1 LWSEPSRFGILR
13 KGAEFLESAGEIHA
27 FSKGGE
33 LNMKKYLGPIAL
45 LALAVGIGAAEAAD
59 KVALQLKWVTQA
71 QFAGYYV
78 ADEKGYYADEG
89 LEVEIKPGGPDVA
102 PPQVIAG
109 GGADVIID
117 WMPSALASREKG
129 LPLVNI
135 AQPFKSSGMMLT
147 CRKDTGITSPED
159 FRGKTLGVWFFG
171 NEYPF
176 LSWMS
181 QLGIPTEGGS
191 DGVTVLKQGFN
202 VDPLLNKQAD
212 CISTMTYNEYWQVI
226 DAGLGP
232 DDLVVFKYE
241 EQGVS
246 TLEDGL
252 YVLEE
257 SLDDPAFVDRM
268 VRFVR
273 ASMRGWKYAEE
284 NPDEAAEIVLDND
297 ATGAQTE
304 QHQKRMMGEIAKLT
318 AGSNGAL
325 DPADYERTVATLLAG
340 GSDPVITAAP
350 EGAWSHAVTDQAL

>member
-1 LWSEPSRFGILR
+1 MKTYLKTIGVAAAGLWVGM
-13 KGAEFLESAGEIHA
+13 AATA
-27 FSKGGE
+27 
-33 LNMKKYLGPIAL
+33 
-45 LALAVGIGAAEAAD
+45 ALAAD
-59 KVALQLKWVTQA
+59 EVTLQLKWVTQA

-78 ADEKGYYADEG
+78 AEDMGFYDEEG
-89 LEVEIKPGGPDVA
+89 LDVTIKPGGPDIA

-109 GGADVIID
+109 GGADVMVD
-117 WMPSALASREKG
+117 WMPAALASREKG
-129 LPLVNI
+129 LALVNI

-181 QLGIPTEGGS
+181 QLGIPTEGGD

-202 VDPLLNKQAD
+202 VDPLLQRQAA
-212 CISTMTYNEYWQVI
+212 CISTMTYNEYGQVL
-226 DAGLGP
+226 DAGLSP
-232 DDLVVFKYE
+232 DDLIVFKYE
-241 EQGVS
+241 DQGVA

-252 YVLEE
+252 YVLEDRLE
-257 SLDDPAFVDRM
+257 DPAFVDKM

-273 ASMRGWKYAEE
+273 ASMKGWKWAEE
-284 NPDEAAEIVLDND
+284 NPDEAAMIVLDND

-304 QHQKRMMGEIAKLT
+304 AHQKRMMREIAKLT

-325 DPADYERTVATLLAG
+325 DPADFERTVESLLSG
-340 GSDPVITAAP
+340 GSDPVITGHP
-350 EGAWSHAVTDQAL
+350 GDGAWTHMITDQALN